1 MLATAQPLS
10 RCDELVAAVLA
21 RCVPGSVVTPQGCV
35 LRGLLP
41 SEQFES
47 GQMVLQVS
55 QPEFALQEGDIT
67 RRLTQTSMR

>member
-1 MLATAQPLS
+1 MLGEPHNPLS

-21 RCVPGSVVTPQGCV
+21 RCVLGSVVTPQGCV

-55 QPEFALQEGDIT
+55 QPVVRPAG
-67 RRLTQTSMR
+67 R